1 MDRGRLRVTI
11 TAMAATDGLSRS
23 WLAVRLGT
31 QPAKV
36 DAMRRAGQ
44 LIAAPGE
51 GDDPVYPGWQFG
63 PDGKPLP
70 VIPRLRAA
78 AERRGISERRL
89 YELLTMRAG
98 LTGNRR
104 LADALA
110 TEPDEVVA
118 VIERAT

>member
-1 MDRGRLRVTI
+1 
-11 TAMAATDGLSRS
+11 MAATPARSEGLSAS

-31 QPAKV
+31 QPAV
-36 DAMRRAGQ
+36 IAAMRRAGQ

-51 GDDPVYPGWQFG
+51 GGDPIYPGWQFG

-78 AERRGISERRL
+78 AVRRGMSERRL

-104 LADALA
+104 LADVLA